1 MITSVSVISRIVDS
15 APKTTHPA
23 ATGSRVGLF
32 PRWAGQRTRAPQRAR
47 RVGRFRSVGRALAA
61 VFAAGGAAAAIAGC
75 GLNVQSPDLFT
86 LSRTGQGKPLTLLVN
101 DSGTIRCDGGKT
113 KSLPDSLL
121 LDARD
126 LADDLNKDA
135 QSKLHLPPA
144 TSDSVFRYRITLENG
159 TVAFSDTAAHKHPE
173 LARAELFAVQAAQGP
188 CGLSG

>member
-1 MITSVSVISRIVDS
+1 MITSRAVTKTSR
-15 APKTTHPA
+15 TTT
-23 ATGSRVGLF
+23 TGSSPGSL
-32 PRWAGQRTRAPQRAR
+32 PRWARQTSRTVPRHR
-47 RVGRFRSVGRALAA
+47 RLGRFPPVCRRAGPLILAPI
-61 VFAAGGAAAAIAGC
+61 AAAAIAGC

-113 KSLPDSLL
+113 KSLPDPLL

-135 QSKLHLPPA
+135 ENKLRVPPA
-144 TSDSVFRYRITLENG
+144 AANSVFRYRITLEHG
-159 TVAFSDTAAHKHPE
+159 TVSFSDTAARAHPE

-188 CGLSG
+188 CGLAG

>member
-1 MITSVSVISRIVDS
+1 M
-15 APKTTHPA
+15 
-23 ATGSRVGLF
+23 
-32 PRWAGQRTRAPQRAR
+32 
-47 RVGRFRSVGRALAA
+47 LAA
-61 VFAAGGAAAAIAGC
+61 LCAAVGAAAAIAGC

-86 LSRTGQGKPLTLLVN
+86 LNRTGQGKPLTLLVN

-113 KSLPDSLL
+113 KSLPDPLL

-135 QSKLHLPPA
+135 EDKLHIAPA
-144 TSDSVFRYRITLENG
+144 APGSVFSYKITLQQG
-159 TVAFSDTAAHKHPE
+159 TVSFSDTAARSHPE

>member
-1 MITSVSVISRIVDS
+1 VISRIV
-15 APKTTHPA
+15 AVAKPTHP
-23 ATGSRVGLF
+23 
-32 PRWAGQRTRAPQRAR
+32 
-47 RVGRFRSVGRALAA
+47 LAA
-61 VFAAGGAAAAIAGC
+61 LLPAVAAAAVLVGC

-101 DSGTIRCDGGKT
+101 DSGTIRCDGGKAR
-113 KSLPDSLL
+113 SLPDPLL

-135 QSKLHLPPA
+135 QDKLHLPPA
-144 TSDSVFRYRITLENG
+144 ASKSVFSYRITLEDG
-159 TVAFSDTAAHKHPE
+159 TVSFSDTAARARPE

>member
-1 MITSVSVISRIVDS
+1 MKTSRTTTTGCAQGRLWRWARQISR
-15 APKTTHPA
+15 T
-23 ATGSRVGLF
+23 
-32 PRWAGQRTRAPQRAR
+32 PQRR
-47 RVGRFRSVGRALAA
+47 RRAGRFRSVKHGLAALLALA
-61 VFAAGGAAAAIAGC
+61 GAAAAIAALAGC

-113 KSLPDSLL
+113 KSLPDPLL
-121 LDARD
+121 LAARD

-135 QSKLHLPPA
+135 QSKLQIPPA
-144 TSDSVFRYRITLENG
+144 AAGSVFRYRITLQDG
-159 TVAFSDTAAHKHPE
+159 TVAFSDTAARSHSE

>member
-1 MITSVSVISRIVDS
+1 V
-15 APKTTHPA
+15 
-23 ATGSRVGLF
+23 
-32 PRWAGQRTRAPQRAR
+32 
-47 RVGRFRSVGRALAA
+47 LAVLCA
-61 VFAAGGAAAAIAGC
+61 AAGAVVIAGC

-126 LADDLNKDA
+126 LADDLDKDA
-135 QSKLHLPPA
+135 QSKLHVSPA
-144 TSDSVFRYRITLENG
+144 ASDSVFRYRITLEDG
-159 TVAFSDTAAHKHPE
+159 TVAFSDTAARKRPE

-188 CGLSG
+188 CRLSG

>member
-1 MITSVSVISRIVDS
+1 
-15 APKTTHPA
+15 
-23 ATGSRVGLF
+23 L
-32 PRWAGQRTRAPQRAR
+32 
-47 RVGRFRSVGRALAA
+47 GRFRVAKRL
-61 VFAAGGAAAAIAGC
+61 FAALVPVAAAAAAAAAAALVAGC
-75 GLNVQSPDLFT
+75 GLKVQSPDLFT
-86 LSRTGQGKPLTLLVN
+86 LSRSGQGRPLTLLVN

-113 KSLPDSLL
+113 KSLPDPLL

-144 TSDSVFRYRITLENG
+144 APDSVFSYKITLQDG
-159 TVAFSDTAAHKHPE
+159 TVSFSDSAARTHPE